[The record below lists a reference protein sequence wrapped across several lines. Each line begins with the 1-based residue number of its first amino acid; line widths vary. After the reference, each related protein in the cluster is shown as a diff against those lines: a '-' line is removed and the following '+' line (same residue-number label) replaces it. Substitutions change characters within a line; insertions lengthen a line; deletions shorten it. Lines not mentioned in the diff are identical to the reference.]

1 METVRPICR
10 YYVSLFLDGL
20 RKPRNTVFQLRQP
33 ISAKLNPNDCLTHAV
48 TRASSR
54 QNAGFSPEDEDS
66 MFLRNVGIYLQVYVA
81 LQSKGSTSTVVL
93 RFPIIII
100 NINYT
105 YTISIFEIPF
115 VREVAE

>member
-1 METVRPICR
+1 MRPICR
-10 YYVSLFLDGL
+10 YYASLFLDGL
-20 RKPRNTVFQLRQP
+20 RKPRNTVFQLGQP

-54 QNAGFSPEDEDS
+54 QNAYFGPEDEDS
-66 MFLRNVGIYLQVYVA
+66 MFLRNVA
-81 LQSKGSTSTVVL
+81 LQSKGSTSSVVL
-93 RFPIIII
+93 RFPITIS